1 MNNNNKNIN
10 INLSNGELSALIGDI
25 YDAPLTGRWTEV
37 LDKII
42 DFTQSNKAFFV
53 LQKLNEPKPL
63 LLEFQTTFDHC
74 PNVLKDY
81 NARFKE
87 DPFYKVTKVATEGE
101 SLNLSDYIDLAQ
113 LKNTKYYQDL
123 FVPMKSYHCLAGIL
137 IRDGEYD
144 SAYAI
149 NRGENDEPYSLQDFN
164 LFKLLTPHMS
174 RAATMFKVLKLY
186 KNYANISKS
195 ILDQSDKAIVVCDE
209 NARVIFSNS
218 FANSKIEKIEQVNF
232 SGEKLR
238 LSNAIYNKQLHQYI
252 KHCASLS
259 FNQINSQETIIID
272 DFVDSENIL
281 LTVSPLNNH
290 NSMNDI
296 DVPCC
301 MVTISFQKVLNWP
314 LVAREFKLTDKEL
327 QLLKAIYSKKKL
339 NELTC
344 VFEVTYN
351 TLRSHLQAIFKK
363 TLVNSQT
370 ELMMKLNMFK
380 S

>member
-1 MNNNNKNIN
+1 MNNSNKNID

-25 YDAPLTGRWTEV
+25 YDAPLSGGWADV

-42 DFTQSNKAFFV
+42 DITQSNKAFFV
-53 LQKLNEPKPL
+53 LQKLKEDKPL

-74 PNVLKDY
+74 PNILKDY

-87 DPFYKVTKVATEGE
+87 DPFYKVTKISTEGE
-101 SLNLSDYIDLAQ
+101 ALNLCDYIDLAQ
-113 LKNTKYYQDL
+113 LKSSQYYQDL

-149 NRGENDEPYSLQDFN
+149 NRGEDDKPYSPQDFN

-174 RAATMFKVLKLY
+174 RAANTFKILKLY
-186 KNYANISKS
+186 KNYGNISKS

-209 NARVIFSNS
+209 NAKIILSNS
-218 FANSKIEKIEQVNF
+218 FANSKVEKVEQVSFLDN
-232 SGEKLR
+232 KLR
-238 LSNAIYNKQLHQYI
+238 LSNAVYNRQLSQYI

-272 DFVDSENIL
+272 DFVDAENIL
-281 LTVSPLNNH
+281 ITVSPLNNR
-290 NSMNDI
+290 NEMNDI
-296 DVPCC
+296 DIPCC
-301 MVTISFQKVLNWP
+301 MVTISFQQILNWS
-314 LVAREFKLTDKEL
+314 LVAREFRLTDKEL
-327 QLLKAIYSKKKL
+327 QLLKAIYSMKKL
-339 NELTC
+339 NDLTES
-344 VFEVTYN
+344 FGVTYN
-351 TLRSHLQAIFKK
+351 TLRTHLQAIFKK

-380 S
+380 N

>member
-1 MNNNNKNIN
+1 MSKYNKNLDIK
-10 INLSNGELSALIGDI
+10 LSNGDLSELIGDI
-25 YDAPLTGRWTEV
+25 YDAPLTGKWADI

-42 DFTQSNKAFFV
+42 DITQSNKAFFV
-53 LQKLNEPKPL
+53 LQKLEDSKPL

-74 PNVLKDY
+74 PNVLKNY
-81 NARFKE
+81 NERFKE

-101 SLNLSDYIDLAQ
+101 SLDLSDYIDLVE
-113 LKNTKYYQDL
+113 LKKSEYYQEL

-149 NRGENDEPYSLQDFN
+149 NRGENDKPYSAQDIN

-174 RAATMFKVLKLY
+174 RAANTFKILKLY
-186 KNYANISKS
+186 KNYGNISKS

-209 NARVIFSNS
+209 NANVMLSNK
-218 FANSKIEKIEQVNF
+218 FANSKIDEIEQVYFLDNT
-232 SGEKLR
+232 LR
-238 LSNAIYNKQLHQYI
+238 LSNAVYNKQLHQYI

-272 DFVDSENIL
+272 DFVDGENIL

-290 NSMNDI
+290 NKMNDFDI
-296 DVPCC
+296 PCC
-301 MVTISFQKVLNWP
+301 LITISFQKVLNWP
-314 LVAREFKLTDKEL
+314 LVTREFGLTDKEL

-339 NELTC
+339 NDLTETFC
-344 VFEVTYN
+344 VTYN
-351 TLRSHLQAIFKK
+351 TLRTHLQAIFRK